1 MVVIRDE
8 TRIYRLAK
16 IGQYASFVGMLTL
29 IGGLIIAFTSV
40 DNAFLY
46 QLLALTAG
54 WLISQVGMYLAQRY
68 LREPRPDQVLDEAV
82 KKVAGNGRFY
92 HYLLPAP
99 HVLLT
104 PDGIIVFVPKFQGGV
119 ISADGDKWTQKG
131 VGFRKYFGQEGV
143 GNPSQEAERM
153 ISALAN
159 FLRKN
164 APSIE
169 EAPIGALIVFTSKGV
184 NLNVAKSNIP
194 AMHFTKVKG
203 FLKRQRRESPLSL
216 ADYEAIR
223 AAFDS
228 QAGHL
233 IEVKGEQAG

>member
-1 MVVIRDE
+1 MVILRDE
-8 TRIYRLAK
+8 ARIYRLAK
-16 IGQYASFVGMLTL
+16 IGQYASLIGMLML
-29 IGGLIIAFTSV
+29 IGGLIIVFTRV
-40 DNAFLY
+40 ENAFFF

-99 HVLLT
+99 HVLLS
-104 PDGIIVFVPKFQGGV
+104 PDGIIVFAPKFQGGI
-119 ISADGDKWTQKG
+119 ISADGNKWKQKG

-143 GNPSQEAERM
+143 GNPSREAERM
-153 ISALAN
+153 VTALAN

-164 APSIE
+164 VPSVAE
-169 EAPIGALIVFTSKGV
+169 VPIGALIVFTSKGV
-184 NLNVAKSNIP
+184 NLNVAKSDIP

-203 FLKRQRRESPLSL
+203 FLKRQKRAEPLAT
-216 ADYEAIR
+216 ADFEAIR
-223 AAFDS
+223 AAFDEK
-228 QAGHL
+228 AAHL
-233 IEVKGEQAG
+233 IDGER

>member
-1 MVVIRDE
+1 MVILRDE
-8 TRIYRLAK
+8 ARIYRLAK
-16 IGQYASFVGMLTL
+16 IGQYASLIGMLML

-40 DNAFLY
+40 ENAFFY

-68 LREPRPDQVLDEAV
+68 LREPRPDQVLDDAV
-82 KKVAGNGRFY
+82 KKVARDGRFY

-104 PDGIIVFVPKFQGGV
+104 PNGIVVFAPKFQGGV

-143 GNPSQEAERM
+143 GNPSREAEKM
-153 ISALAN
+153 VAALAD

-164 APSIE
+164 APSVA
-169 EAPIGALIVFTSKGV
+169 EAPIGVLIVFTSKGV
-184 NLNVAKSNIP
+184 NLNVAKSDIP

-203 FLKRQRRESPLSL
+203 FLKRQRRAESL
-216 ADYEAIR
+216 AAADYKAIR
-223 AAFDS
+223 AAFD
-228 QAGHL
+228 QKAAHL
-233 IEVKGEQAG
+233 IQADDE